1 MKQDAEAAMIGFY
14 ILRGHSLEELLSLS
28 HADKLFYIAA
38 MDKYHEEL
46 EDAFKQAER

>member
-1 MKQDAEAAMIGFY
+1 MAQDAEAAMIAFY
-14 ILRGHSLEELLSLS
+14 ILRGHSLGELLSLS

>member
-1 MKQDAEAAMIGFY
+1 MTQDAEAAMIGFY
-14 ILRGHSLEELLSLS
+14 LLRGHSLKELLSLS

-46 EDAFKQAER
+46 KDAFK

>member
-1 MKQDAEAAMIGFY
+1 MMQDVEATMIGFY
-14 ILRGHSLEELLSLS
+14 LLRGHSLEELLSLS